1 MMQPGITDGHGLI
14 VLLLLVLMVC
24 KQFAASIKIIP
35 DPEQTDRRRRRR
47 RRRRCRRVRL
57 NVVIGGG
64 VGVGAAARIRI
75 VIRKHR
81 KRSITVERV
90 HMKVH
95 QIDIAEI
102 VQHDRILLHR
112 IVPSAGDRVKVDRL

>member
-1 MMQPGITDGHGLI
+1 MMQPGIAVHGLI

-24 KQFAASIKIIP
+24 EQFAASIKIVP
-35 DPEQTDRRRRRR
+35 DPEQTDRCRRRRR
-47 RRRRCRRVRL
+47 RRRRVRL

-81 KRSITVERV
+81 KRSLAVERV

-112 IVPSAGDRVKVDRL
+112 IVPRAGDRVKVDRL